1 MPQNHFLLKLF
12 YQNLSGGLRT
22 SGKRHLL
29 EGVLAGKYQA
39 FAFYRLTTGSI
50 AKFDSKT
57 ERPGNVLFGGPYL
70 RALQQFG
77 LGR

>member
-1 MPQNHFLLKLF
+1 VPQSYSAGQEAQVDWFEAQVKLGGEARTLQF
-12 YQNLSGGLRT
+12 FAMRSMHSGG
-22 SGKRHLL
+22 
-29 EGVLAGKYQA
+29 
-39 FAFYRLTTGSI
+39 GSI